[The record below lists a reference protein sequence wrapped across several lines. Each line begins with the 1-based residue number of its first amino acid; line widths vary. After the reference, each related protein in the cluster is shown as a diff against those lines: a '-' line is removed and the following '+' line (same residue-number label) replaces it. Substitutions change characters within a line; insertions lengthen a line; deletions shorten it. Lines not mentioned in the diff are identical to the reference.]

1 MAFLRGPLRSLMAG
15 RHSVRS
21 ETQRIQRLQ
30 QFRLLTV
37 VRHGIV
43 VEPAPGRKR
52 RLESANL
59 IGFPPGG
66 RRASARDLESR
77 QIDMRFQILRIALL
91 RLFEVDAGL
100 FEISKKEIRAS

>member
-1 MAFLRGPLRSLMAG
+1 MGDREASRS
-15 RHSVRS
+15 SRS
-21 ETQRIQRLQ
+21 ETERIQRLQ

-59 IGFPPGG
+59 VGFPSGG
-66 RRASARDLESR
+66 WRASARGLESR
-77 QIDMRFQILRIALL
+77 QINMRLQILRIALR
-91 RLFEVDAGL
+91 RLFEVDTGL
-100 FEISKKEIRAS
+100 LEISKKEIR